1 MLCPQIYPDPEL
13 EVQVLGLPIR
23 CIHSEE
29 GCRWSGPL
37 RHLQVRLWAGE
48 LGPAL
53 TGRVLTE
60 PLPSGTLE
68 HLQLQCS
75 PLPQSLSSQAEPA

>member
-1 MLCPQIYPDPEL
+1 MALKWKQPQGRLWTAAGSQAAGSPVPGSQIYPDPEL

-37 RHLQVRLWAGE
+37 RHLQVR
-48 LGPAL
+48 
-53 TGRVLTE
+53 
-60 PLPSGTLE
+60 
-68 HLQLQCS
+68 C
-75 PLPQSLSSQAEPA
+75 